1 MRSGSCQ
8 KKKKKHTQ
16 QLIAKV
22 IVLKLEMNIHTV
34 YFHPQDCSSQGL
46 KACSRGIKL
55 SNISS

>member
-8 KKKKKHTQ
+8 KNHTQ

-46 KACSRGIKL
+46 KASSRGIKL
-55 SNISS
+55 SNFSS